1 MIVLA
6 VWSCDLST
14 SRSPESNQSRSAS
27 NSLDLTES
35 CFRFLPK
42 ETGPGHPESPNQF
55 SLPNLQIS
63 LALLLDSQVLV
74 KMELQKS
81 QVEKQPIETTTT
93 ALAAGTIPTPPAAAA
108 TPTSCRKKKN
118 EQATFLEDVK
128 DHIDEFIHA
137 SMDEHVSCF
146 KKTIDKMFKMSKVVA
161 EKNAADAK
169 GVESSLLLQTTV
181 AD

>member
-1 MIVLA
+1 M
-6 VWSCDLST
+6 
-14 SRSPESNQSRSAS
+14 
-27 NSLDLTES
+27 
-35 CFRFLPK
+35 
-42 ETGPGHPESPNQF
+42 ETQ
-55 SLPNLQIS
+55 
-63 LALLLDSQVLV
+63 
-74 KMELQKS
+74 KREL
-81 QVEKQPIETTTT
+81 EKQPAGTT
-93 ALAAGTIPTPPAAAA
+93 ATPLAAATTPTPPAAAAAAA

-169 GVESSLLLQTTV
+169 GVESSLPLRTTV